1 MPKIVDKEK
10 MMQLIISSAL
20 QVFAEH
26 GVNNASMNNIAQ
38 EMGVAKGTLYRYFG
52 SKEELIKVITDLHF
66 QKLKKRLIPENYFHT
81 LEDFLLH
88 MEQALL
94 ISEEDSIFIPVFFEI
109 FGPSFS
115 STSFVK
121 TYKVFFDELGYHYS
135 KNLQL
140 LLENGSIKN
149 NISPEHLGRILV
161 SMLDGIMLHKG
172 FFQISNHSYKN
183 MVKEAI
189 ELFRRGL
196 NHEE

>member
-20 QVFAEH
+20 QVFAKH

-38 EMGVAKGTLYRYFG
+38 EMGVAKGTLYRYFS
-52 SKEELIKVITDLHF
+52 SKEELIKNITGLHF
-66 QKLKKRLIPENYFHT
+66 QKLEKRLIPENYFHT
-81 LEDFLLH
+81 LEGFLLH
-88 MEQALL
+88 IEQALL

-115 STSFVK
+115 SSSFVNK
-121 TYKVFFDELGYHYS
+121 YNDFFDVLACHYS

-140 LLENGSIKN
+140 LIDNGCIES
-149 NISPEHLGRILV
+149 NINSKYLGRILV
-161 SMLDGIMLHKG
+161 SMLDGIVLHKG
-172 FFQISNHSYKN
+172 FFKISNQSYRS

-196 NHEE
+196 NHQ